1 MDRGDWL
8 ATVHS
13 IAELDTIEATLHAHP
28 FGWYPKLPATPTCCE
43 FNHLWLCFS
52 TLAPRTMGTSG
63 QHLCSSSA
71 PCVAAWKLAIFSSR
85 NPYSPESPREIQA
98 PTGLSQSHALLK
110 PMPHK
115 PFSLQPQRK
124 KGLHPESLPLFRALS
139 CQASALYLGFSCLSH
154 TGCPSRTSLSHP
166 SSGLVLRL
174 LIGRVSLTTTS
185 CA

>member
-1 MDRGDWL
+1 MPRGHGP
-8 ATVHS
+8 AARHQGQS
-13 IAELDTIEATLHAHP
+13 SAPCRPSGRRKPQPH
-28 FGWYPKLPATPTCCE
+28 FKLP
-43 FNHLWLCFS
+43 HLE
-52 TLAPRTMGTSG
+52 MGEVPG
-63 QHLCSSSA
+63 LHLSA
-71 PCVAAWKLAIFSSR
+71 PCVAAWKLAILSSR

-166 SSGLVLRL
+166 SGGLVLRL